1 MIGNS
6 RFIIIFQ
13 VAVSKWNFIGILK
26 AYIMAEDDFRPGSIG
41 IERIVGVEV
50 ETHCW
55 KRAVWKSIYRRR
67 HTL

>member
-1 MIGNS
+1 MIGDS

-13 VAVSKWNFIGILK
+13 VAVSSKWNFIGILE

-50 ETHCW
+50 ETHGR
-55 KRAVWKSIYRRR
+55 KRAV
-67 HTL
+67 